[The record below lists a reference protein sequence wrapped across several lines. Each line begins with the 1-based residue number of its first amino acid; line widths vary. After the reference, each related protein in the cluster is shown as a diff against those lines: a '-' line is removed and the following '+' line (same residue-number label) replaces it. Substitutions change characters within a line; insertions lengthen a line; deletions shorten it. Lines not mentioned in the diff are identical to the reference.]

1 MRLLQGIKTLPIDR
15 TQPTREQVRKENKTK
30 RDFKRS
36 GLDTTDIVTSKRK
49 PALKEWAKEHLK

>member
-1 MRLLQGIKTLPIDR
+1 MVKLT
-15 TQPTREQVRKENKTK
+15 NKTK
-30 RDFKRS
+30 CDFKRS